1 MALTK
6 QLKQDKSCFMG
17 RTDILSFG
25 YGWKLCY
32 NLPTCL
38 AALEILKLVLLHVA
52 SQGNKLG
59 QDKSGEFR
67 SIKGVKKETKS
78 TIQGASLL

>member
-38 AALEILKLVLLHVA
+38 AALEILKLVYLYVA
-52 SQGNKLG
+52 SQGNKLS
-59 QDKSGEFR
+59 Q
-67 SIKGVKKETKS
+67 VKTNQVGWS
-78 TIQGASLL
+78 QVY